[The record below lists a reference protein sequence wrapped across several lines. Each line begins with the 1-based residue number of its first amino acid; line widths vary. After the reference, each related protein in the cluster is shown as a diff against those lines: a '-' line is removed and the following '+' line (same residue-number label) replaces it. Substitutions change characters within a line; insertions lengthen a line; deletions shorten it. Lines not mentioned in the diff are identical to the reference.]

1 MGGEDSLEKE
11 MATHFSVLAWRI
23 PWAEKPSR
31 LQSMGSQESDMTEQL
46 SVQTDLYHFIPPV
59 KKLISVDIEIKWGK
73 CLCSLDD
80 GVLLFPLQF
89 YFSDASIFALV
100 TYQDPSPLRE

>member
-23 PWAEKPSR
+23 PWTEKPSR

-46 SVQTDLYHFIPPV
+46 SVQTDLYHLTPTV
-59 KKLISVDIEIKWGK
+59 KKLISVDIEIKWEN
-73 CLCSLDD
+73 SS
-80 GVLLFPLQF
+80 VPWMMEFFFFLFSFISPTPPFLPL
-89 YFSDASIFALV
+89 
-100 TYQDPSPLRE
+100 